1 MSTLELAERALR
13 LVRCKDAQ
21 LTAFLGEA
29 LGRCLAAQGRTQ
41 EADACCS
48 RVVGR
53 CRPLQAKGAVTLRA
67 ALAFAAGSSATAAPA
82 AAAAKDPK
90 AAGAGGGAA
99 KAAGGG
105 SGGGGLVGASAAA
118 KAFDPS
124 APPPV
129 FDELRAKAAAKQAHF
144 LVLGILEELRQR
156 GEAAA
161 AQEAARV
168 SALAHGDASQAST
181 IEASNKAGD
190 EARAKLVAAAL
201 AVLEEDAAQAE
212 AGRAQAGAVAAHA
225 LLSLAHRR
233 GGGGVGALEA
243 ASELPRIVAQV
254 RPSLRAAIARTDTHA
269 CEHAFGFL
277 CISLDSEKKRVG
289 DEKVR

>member
-1 MSTLELAERALR
+1 M
-13 LVRCKDAQ
+13 
-21 LTAFLGEA
+21 
-29 LGRCLAAQGRTQ
+29 
-41 EADACCS
+41 
-48 RVVGR
+48 
-53 CRPLQAKGAVTLRA
+53 
-67 ALAFAAGSSATAAPA
+67 
-82 AAAAKDPK
+82 
-90 AAGAGGGAA
+90 
-99 KAAGGG
+99 
-105 SGGGGLVGASAAA
+105 VGASAAA

-181 IEASNKAGD
+181 IEASIKAGD

-201 AVLEEDAAQAE
+201 AALEEDAAQAE

-233 GGGGVGALEA
+233 A
-243 ASELPRIVAQV
+243 AAAWAPSKPPQSCPGSSHRSA
-254 RPSLRAAIARTDTHA
+254 PSLRALHRAHRHARMRA
-269 CEHAFGFL
+269 RFWFFVYFVGL
-277 CISLDSEKKRVG
+277 RKKTGWR
-289 DEKVR
+289 

>member
-1 MSTLELAERALR
+1 M
-13 LVRCKDAQ
+13 RCKDAQ

-67 ALAFAAGSSATAAPA
+67 ALAFAAGSSTTAAAPA

-105 SGGGGLVGASAAA
+105 GGGGGLVGASAAA

-161 AQEAARV
+161 AQEVARV
-168 SALAHGDASQAST
+168 STLAHGDAAMAST
-181 IEASNKAGD
+181 IEASIKAGD

-201 AVLEEDAAQAE
+201 AALEEDAAQAE

>member
-1 MSTLELAERALR
+1 
-13 LVRCKDAQ
+13 
-21 LTAFLGEA
+21 
-29 LGRCLAAQGRTQ
+29 
-41 EADACCS
+41 
-48 RVVGR
+48 
-53 CRPLQAKGAVTLRA
+53 
-67 ALAFAAGSSATAAPA
+67 
-82 AAAAKDPK
+82 
-90 AAGAGGGAA
+90 
-99 KAAGGG
+99 
-105 SGGGGLVGASAAA
+105 LVGASAAA

-181 IEASNKAGD
+181 IEASIKAGD

-201 AVLEEDAAQAE
+201 AALEEDAAQAE

-254 RPSLRAAIARTDTHA
+254 RPLAASPPSRAQTRTHA
-269 CEHAFGFL
+269 STLLVFCVFRWTQKKNGLAMNKCVDVGGVVKRVRALWKQVSGGHVCGDFFYPRTFPFPRMHPSPPSCLLHSRA
-277 CISLDSEKKRVG
+277 STAAWRRRKKRWSCG
-289 DEKVR
+289 ASCGRGSPRRA